1 MTADVIP
8 AFKLYL
14 RSKNY
19 SISTIRNYIA
29 DLGKY
34 FSVFPTLNA
43 DSLIVFL
50 TKESASPN
58 YPRTLAS
65 LRLFCQFALDQQ
77 HFTVNPLKTALK
89 HISSTPQPNLDQ
101 IVTEFSKY
109 LTSHQ
114 ASDSTIKNYI
124 NDVNQYISWVQN
136 QPTQNLPPTPSFEE
150 RRGNFSS
157 DHKNPSFFKEGFRV
171 IFSKLKSTHES

>member
-1 MTADVIP
+1 MNPTSLLSG
-8 AFKLYL
+8 FKSFLQA
-14 RSKNY
+14 KNY
-19 SISTIRNYIA
+19 SVSTIKNYLS
-29 DLGKY
+29 DLNRY
-34 FSVFPTLNA
+34 YSVFPTLNA

-58 YPRTLAS
+58 YSRTLAS

-89 HISSTPQPNLDQ
+89 HISSIPQPNLNQ

-109 LTSHQ
+109 LASHQ

-124 NDVNQYISWVQN
+124 NDLNQYISWLN
-136 QPTQNLPPTPSFEE
+136 T
-150 RRGNFSS
+150 
-157 DHKNPSFFKEGFRV
+157 NPAN
-171 IFSKLKSTHES
+171 ES